1 MIFKNSHYIYRERK
15 PFIMTI
21 NQALD
26 KLTSKSKLNDE
37 QKNLVASLVKLKVE
51 LGGRTKIE
59 NTEQVENIIE
69 FGKKEV

>member
-1 MIFKNSHYIYRERK
+1 
-15 PFIMTI
+15 MTI

>member
-1 MIFKNSHYIYRERK
+1 
-15 PFIMTI
+15 MTI

-69 FGKKEV
+69 FGKKEI